1 MLSPNGTISVLEGES
16 VSLVCSSN
24 LNDVT
29 VTWSQGSTQLSTASS
44 TSSLTHTINNIMR
57 NESGTYKCTIQVT
70 VGINRLTKESMVTII
85 VLGECNF

>member
-29 VTWSQGSTQLSTASS
+29 VTWSQGSTQLSTSSS
-44 TSSLTHTINNIMR
+44 TSSLTHTINNITR

-70 VGINRLTKESMVTII
+70 VGMNRLTKVSMVTII

>member
-29 VTWSQGSTQLSTASS
+29 VTWSQGSTQLSTAIS